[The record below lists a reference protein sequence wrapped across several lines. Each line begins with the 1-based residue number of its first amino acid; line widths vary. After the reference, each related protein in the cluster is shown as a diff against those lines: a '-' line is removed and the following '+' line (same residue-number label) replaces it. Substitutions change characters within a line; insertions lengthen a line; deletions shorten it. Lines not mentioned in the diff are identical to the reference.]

1 MAMFKE
7 TFMDAFDENQ
17 DGMIDIA
24 EVGHINIFQFFNYLK
39 YKLNSRRIMKMSD
52 KFLVTRGL
60 LKLFNYI
67 QIKVWQ
73 ILS

>member
-1 MAMFKE
+1 MFKE